1 MHVRVLVAELWLT
14 VTISIS
20 GEPLA
25 ISLKTTQTAKWAEK
39 FNIGSISVG
48 ACVHL
53 QQFSTALHL
62 PHIVLPS
69 SDYGESPKRYTQR
82 DIPQRDKPIREVK

>member
-20 GEPLA
+20 GAPLA

-48 ACVHL
+48 ARANL
-53 QQFSTALHL
+53 QQFSTALYL
-62 PHIVLPS
+62 PHIALPS
-69 SDYGESPKRYTQR
+69 SDYGDIPQIYPERYTPKRYPSER
-82 DIPQRDKPIREVK
+82 

>member
-48 ACVHL
+48 ARAHL
-53 QQFSTALHL
+53 QQFSTALYL
-62 PHIVLPS
+62 LHIRMGIFCCPLIN
-69 SDYGESPKRYTQR
+69 YG
-82 DIPQRDKPIREVK
+82 DIPQRDIPIREVE